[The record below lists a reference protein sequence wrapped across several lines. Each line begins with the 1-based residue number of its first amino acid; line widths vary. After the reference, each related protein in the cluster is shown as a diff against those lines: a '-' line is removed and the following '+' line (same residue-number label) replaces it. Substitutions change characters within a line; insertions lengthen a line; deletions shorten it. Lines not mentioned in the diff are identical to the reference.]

1 MSLSGRKRAS
11 LVLLL
16 VLAAGLVAAGAAAAA
31 ASPSHPQQMLCCPA
45 DMASAASG
53 CAWLGASD
61 CCPERP
67 TAQAPSNAAPP
78 APASFSPLLLSAA
91 AGAPAALPLC
101 LTHAQHAPRSSVLR
115 L

>member
-16 VLAAGLVAAGAAAAA
+16 VLAAGLAAAGGAAAAGA
-31 ASPSHPQQMLCCPA
+31 QEMACCPA
-45 DMASAASG
+45 GMVESG
-53 CAWLGASD
+53 CTWLGASD

-67 TAQAPSNAAPP
+67 MV
-78 APASFSPLLLSAA
+78 PASAQVSVA
-91 AGAPAALPLC
+91 APAACGAIVGQSFAPPLQ
-101 LTHAQHAPRSSVLR
+101 LAAASVSIPGLAARNLILR